1 MNSVPRSGR
10 FDLRWL
16 FPAIGK
22 DGAALY
28 EVPHAAVPF
37 EAEEATN
44 DPVGRVIDEA
54 LEKIGME
61 GCRVCPL
68 CGAIVA
74 RDGSVLG

>member
-1 MNSVPRSGR
+1 MSADPYSRR
-10 FDLRWL
+10 FDPCRL

-22 DGAALY
+22 DGAALFG
-28 EVPHAAVPF
+28 ALDTTARF
-37 EAEEATN
+37 DAEESA
-44 DPVGRVIDEA
+44 DDLAGCPVDLA
-54 LEKIGME
+54 LEQFDME